1 MLKHLFRS
9 KGFTLI
15 EIMIVLGIIAILAA
29 IAIPLFDSYSDD
41 AKIEELKSVMLIAA
55 ASQEKYFATVGKYSA
70 SYTDLAKYD
79 FPVPPTEKM
88 KLYTGVILRDGVGMS
103 YWVNGTLD
111 IGGEKECWLYVGSA
125 VGTDQSTNFVKLKPT
140 EKPYTG
146 IKCD

>member
-1 MLKHLFRS
+1 MSEHLCKS

-41 AKIEELKSVMLIAA
+41 AKIEELKSVMLVAA
-55 ASQEKYFATVGKYSA
+55 VSQEKYFATVGKYSA
-70 SYTDLAKYD
+70 SQTDLAKYD

-103 YWVNGTLD
+103 YWVNGMLD
-111 IGGEKECWLYVGSA
+111 LDGEKECWLYVGSS
-125 VGTDQSTNFVKLKPT
+125 VGTNQATNFVKLKPN